1 METLSIFFALLAL
14 VAACLAAIAVW
25 TPRKT
30 HIRAAAVVVTA
41 LFIPISFL
49 GLQDLLSKP
58 KPMEHEWFKRHVD
71 EAQVLGVSLEE
82 GKAIY
87 LWLRLDD
94 SLQPRFYVLPWRTQ
108 LAEKLQNLIDE
119 AIDANATVTIRNPF
133 SKHAFDNIGD
143 LNVNIRPPPAPPF
156 KPRPPPAQIFN
167 PREKSLKGA

>member
-1 METLSIFFALLAL
+1 METLILFFALLTG
-14 VAACLAAIAVW
+14 VAAALAAIAVW

-30 HIRAAAVVVTA
+30 YVRAAAVVVTA
-41 LFIPISFL
+41 FFIPVGYL

-71 EAQVLGVSLEE
+71 EAVVLGVSLEE
-82 GKAIY
+82 GEAIY

-119 AIDANATVTIRNPF
+119 AIQAGATVTIKNPF
-133 SKHAFDNIGD
+133 SRHAFENLGD
-143 LNVNIRPPPAPPF
+143 LNVNIRPPPSQPF

-167 PREKSLKGA
+167 PREQDLKGA